1 MHSPI
6 RLRRE
11 LEDYNLGQQIR
22 VRPNSQLGQL
32 RKPELKYPGD
42 VRDSQNKYH
51 TGHMIGLSE
60 DEKPKRRREV
70 EISIKSDGKLV
81 KHIEEDENGPKSI
94 VLNIK
99 ADNPKIKIPE
109 EDITSKSQP
118 IESRDSIPNMAP
130 SVPTN
135 TQSKNIG
142 VPINSIPARNSQEG
156 DPQVKQDFPDLVNLP
171 KMPKNDLKWT
181 VGHNNHM
188 AKSIDMAQNN
198 LNSFTH
204 LNKEFGKLFCKVS
217 SSNF

>member
-11 LEDYNLGQQIR
+11 LEEYNLDQQIR
-22 VRPNSQLGQL
+22 VKPNSQLGQL

-51 TGHMIGLSE
+51 TGHMIGLIE
-60 DEKPKRRREV
+60 DDEKPKREV

-109 EDITSKSQP
+109 EDVTSKNL
-118 IESRDSIPNMAP
+118 ESRDSIPNMAP
-130 SVPTN
+130 SSPTN
-135 TQSKNIG
+135 MQSKNIG
-142 VPINSIPARNSQEG
+142 VPINSIPAKNSQEEG
-156 DPQVKQDFPDLVNLP
+156 SQVKQDFPDLVNLP

-181 VGHNNHM
+181 SGDNSHM

-204 LNKEFGKLFCKVS
+204 LNKEFGKLFFKAS
-217 SSNF
+217 SSSL